1 MGQQESPKQLL
12 IFLSHASEDKPKV
25 RNLCKR
31 LRADG
36 FDPWLDEERL
46 LPGQDWSLEIEKA
59 LRASDAILLCFS
71 SLSVQKEG
79 VIQREYKRAMK
90 IQEEKPEGA
99 IFTIPVRLDDCEM
112 PFFIRDLQW
121 VDYPKDYDKVVMALN
136 AKSGGKPMPQK
147 TEKPQKTAPS
157 KPRNTGGTVF
167 NIQGGI
173 HVNRDFIGGD
183 QVNVIHNE
191 QITHISTPAQF
202 VDALQELKT
211 EIAALRSQGGVEPAA
226 ARRLNTVEGDIEDAI
241 VEAQKEAPIVQR
253 INSTLEDAK
262 ETMQKLGGSIA
273 SAVNLGTA
281 LGNLAMIAV
290 KIFGG

>member
-1 MGQQESPKQLL
+1 MGQQDSQKQLS

-31 LRADG
+31 LKADG

-71 SLSVQKEG
+71 SLSIIKEG
-79 VIQREYKRAMK
+79 VIQREYKRAMR

-99 IFTIPVRLDDCEM
+99 IFIIPVQLDDCEM
-112 PFFIRDLQW
+112 PFFIRDVQW
-121 VDYPKDYDKVVMALN
+121 VDYPKDYDRIVIALN
-136 AKSGGKPMPQK
+136 FKTGGKAMPQK
-147 TEKPQKTAPS
+147 TEKPKKTTPS

-183 QVNVIHNE
+183 QVNYLHNE
-191 QITHISTPAQF
+191 QITQISTSAQF
-202 VDALQELKT
+202 VEELQKLKD
-211 EIAALRSQGGVEPAA
+211 EIVKLKSQDGVEPAVE
-226 ARRLNTVEGDIEDAI
+226 RRLVAVEGDIQDAI
-241 VEAQKEAPIVQR
+241 IEAKKDAPIAER
-253 INSTLEDAK
+253 IKTTLDGAK
-262 ETMQKLGGSIA
+262 ETMEKLGGSIA

-281 LGNLAMIAV
+281 LGNLALMAW